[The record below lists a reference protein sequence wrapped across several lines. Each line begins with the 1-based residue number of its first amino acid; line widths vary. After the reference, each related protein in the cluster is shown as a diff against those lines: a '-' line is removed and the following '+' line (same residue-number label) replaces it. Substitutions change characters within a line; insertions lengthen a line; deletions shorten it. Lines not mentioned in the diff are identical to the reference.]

1 MTSVWVIWLCDRIR
15 TQILPAFQ
23 LSGTGKVTEVSG
35 GASHLLLGE
44 LASQLENAAVRTQL
58 GSWEQMFRRLGQYIS
73 RYRQF

>member
-44 LASQLENAAVRTQL
+44 LTSQLEKTVARTQL
-58 GSWEQMFRRLGQYIS
+58 GSWELMFRHLDQ
-73 RYRQF
+73 